1 MNFFHVWQVGRVILN
16 APLQGAFGRR
26 IKDNPPYL
34 ENLNSN
40 HRWYA
45 FIDGVAKE
53 TTNLL
58 KARPND

>member
-1 MNFFHVWQVGRVILN
+1 MFRAAVRVGRVILN
-16 APLQGAFGRR
+16 APRR